1 VTFSVE
7 AYHTANTGGDDFVF
21 AYSTNG
27 VNYTNMLTVTKTADD
42 DTPQTFS
49 MPAGLSGTVY
59 VRVMDTYR
67 DWSRNTTFLD
77 TIYVDDM
84 FIVSVGGV
92 AGGSSQSMAALAAG
106 SIAPL
111 AAKGSI
117 VAAARI
123 ESPSSVRRAAALDE
137 LFAADDAVYNS
148 IDSAAAHPFVGS
160 ALIAPRERS
169 SGDTVLEDLQT
180 GLLDDQLVDDLA
192 TALI

>member
-1 VTFSVE
+1 
-7 AYHTANTGGDDFVF
+7 
-21 AYSTNG
+21 
-27 VNYTNMLTVTKTADD
+27 
-42 DTPQTFS
+42 
-49 MPAGLSGTVY
+49 
-59 VRVMDTYR
+59 
-67 DWSRNTTFLD
+67 
-77 TIYVDDM
+77 
-84 FIVSVGGV
+84 
-92 AGGSSQSMAALAAG
+92 MAALAAG